1 MTSAMT
7 KLQRKEGSVIISKI
21 HIINVH
27 TRLKDTLVWKIT
39 GIKDTNNK
47 NFTEIYLS
55 EKKTIE
61 SFQCYFHLILEVRKC
76 FSLPSSYGLGNTVLL
91 RLGGKG

>member
-1 MTSAMT
+1 MT

-27 TRLKDTLVWKIT
+27 TRLKDTLVQKIT

-55 EKKTIE
+55 EKKPLKVFNVT
-61 SFQCYFHLILEVRKC
+61 F
-76 FSLPSSYGLGNTVLL
+76 T
-91 RLGGKG
+91 